1 MEQEV
6 SVRTMMMLMTSR
18 KQNFIW
24 SEWLRM
30 LVSFAF
36 SLMKSAVFFLVAAMS
51 ANAVEIVAHRGFSAR
66 APENTLGAFELAWK
80 NQTDACELDVYLT
93 ADGKTA
99 VIHDKDAKRT
109 TGVKMDVAT
118 SKQAELTALDAGSW
132 KGKEWAKEKI
142 PTLEQ
147 ALATMPVGKQR
158 FFIEVKCGAE
168 IVPELKRILEPMKD
182 RAAQLAIIAFKRD
195 AAAESKKA
203 MPWMKVYRLASGK
216 TKEKKLTDLTQLIA
230 DTKADKLDG
239 LDLGTSD
246 FPWDEAMVKQIR
258 DAGFGLY
265 VWTVNKPAD
274 VKRFAALGVDG
285 ITTDD
290 PVMVRE
296 ALGK

>member
-1 MEQEV
+1 MN
-6 SVRTMMMLMTSR
+6 R
-18 KQNFIW
+18 
-24 SEWLRM
+24 
-30 LVSFAF
+30 
-36 SLMKSAVFFLVAAMS
+36 FFLLMLAVTAMS
-51 ANAVEIVAHRGFSAR
+51 AHAVEIIAHRGFSAR

-80 NQTDACELDVYLT
+80 SGSDACELDVYLT

-99 VIHDKDAKRT
+99 VIHDKDTKRT
-109 TGVKMDVAT
+109 AGVKLGVAV
-118 SKQAELTALDAGSW
+118 SKQAELTVLDAGSW
-132 KGKEWAKEKI
+132 KGKEWANEKI

-147 ALATMPVGKQR
+147 ALATMPQGKQR

-182 RAAQLAIIAFKRD
+182 RAAQLAIIAFNRE

-203 MPWMKVYRLASGK
+203 LPWVQVYRLASGK
-216 TKEKKLTDLTQLIA
+216 TKDKKPTDLTQLIA
-230 DTKADKLDG
+230 DTKADQLDG
-239 LDLGTSD
+239 LDLSMAD

-274 VKRFAALGVDG
+274 AQRFAKLGVDG

-290 PVMVRE
+290 PVMARE
-296 ALGK
+296 ALR

>member
-1 MEQEV
+1 MPGT
-6 SVRTMMMLMTSR
+6 RR
-18 KQNFIW
+18 AQNFIRG
-24 SEWLRM
+24 EGLR
-30 LVSFAF
+30 LLASFAF
-36 SLMKSAVFFLVAAMS
+36 SLMKRLALFLASAMS
-51 ANAVEIVAHRGFSAR
+51 VHAVEIIAHRGFSAR

-80 NQTDACELDVYLT
+80 SGSDACELDVYLT

-99 VIHDKDAKRT
+99 VIHDKDTKRT
-109 TGVKMDVAT
+109 AGVKLEVAG
-118 SKQAELTALDAGSW
+118 SKQADLTALDAGSW
-132 KGKEWAKEKI
+132 KGTEWVNEKI

-147 ALATMPVGKQR
+147 ALATMPKGKQR

-182 RAAQLAIIAFKRD
+182 RADQLAIIAFKRD

-216 TKEKKLTDLTQLIA
+216 TKDKTPTDLTQLIA

-239 LDLGTSD
+239 LDLGVAD

-265 VWTVNKPAD
+265 VWTVNKPEDAR
-274 VKRFAALGVDG
+274 RFAKLGVDG

-290 PVMVRE
+290 PVMLRE
-296 ALGK
+296 ALAKP

>member
-1 MEQEV
+1 
-6 SVRTMMMLMTSR
+6 
-18 KQNFIW
+18 
-24 SEWLRM
+24 
-30 LVSFAF
+30 
-36 SLMKSAVFFLVAAMS
+36 MS
-51 ANAVEIVAHRGFSAR
+51 AHAVEIVAHRGFSAR

-99 VIHDKDAKRT
+99 VIHDKDTKRT
-109 TGVKMDVAT
+109 TGVKMDVAAA
-118 SKQAELTALDAGSW
+118 KQAELTALDAGSW
-132 KGKEWAKEKI
+132 KGKEWANEKI

-147 ALATMPVGKQR
+147 ALATMPKGKQR

-182 RAAQLAIIAFKRD
+182 L
-195 AAAESKKA
+195 
-203 MPWMKVYRLASGK
+203 PWMKVYRLASGK

-239 LDLGTSD
+239 LDLGMTD
-246 FPWDEAMVKQIR
+246 FPWDEAMVKQVR

-265 VWTVNKPAD
+265 VWTVNKAAD
-274 VKRFAALGVDG
+274 VKKFAALGVDG

-296 ALGK
+296 VLGK

>member
-1 MEQEV
+1 MN
-6 SVRTMMMLMTSR
+6 R
-18 KQNFIW
+18 
-24 SEWLRM
+24 
-30 LVSFAF
+30 
-36 SLMKSAVFFLVAAMS
+36 FFLPMLAVTAMS
-51 ANAVEIVAHRGFSAR
+51 AHAVEIIAHRGFSAR

-80 NQTDACELDVYLT
+80 SGSDACELDVYLT

-99 VIHDKDAKRT
+99 VIHDKDTKRT
-109 TGVKMDVAT
+109 AGVKLGVAV
-118 SKQAELTALDAGSW
+118 SKQAELTVLDAGSW
-132 KGKEWAKEKI
+132 KGKEWANEKI

-147 ALATMPVGKQR
+147 ALATMPQGKQR

-182 RAAQLAIIAFKRD
+182 RAAQLAIIAFNRE

-203 MPWMKVYRLASGK
+203 LPWVQVYRLASGK
-216 TKEKKLTDLTQLIA
+216 TKDKKPTDLTQLIA
-230 DTKADKLDG
+230 DTKADQLDG
-239 LDLGTSD
+239 LDLSMAD

-274 VKRFAALGVDG
+274 AQRFAKLGVDG

-296 ALGK
+296 ALAKP

>member
-1 MEQEV
+1 
-6 SVRTMMMLMTSR
+6 
-18 KQNFIW
+18 
-24 SEWLRM
+24 
-30 LVSFAF
+30 
-36 SLMKSAVFFLVAAMS
+36 MKRLALFLFTAMS
-51 ANAVEIVAHRGFSAR
+51 AQAVEIIAHRGFSAR

-80 NQTDACELDVYLT
+80 SGSDACELDVYLT
-93 ADGKTA
+93 ADGRTA
-99 VIHDKDAKRT
+99 VIHDKDTKRT
-109 TGVKMDVAT
+109 AGVKLDVAA
-118 SKQAELTALDAGSW
+118 SKQADLTALDAGSW
-132 KGKEWAKEKI
+132 KGKEWANEKI

-147 ALATMPVGKQR
+147 ALATLPKGKQR

-182 RAAQLAIIAFKRD
+182 RAAQLVIIAFKRD

-203 MPWMKVYRLASGK
+203 MPWIKVYRLASGK
-216 TKEKKLTDLTQLIA
+216 TKDKKPTDLTQLIA

-239 LDLGTSD
+239 LDLGMTD

-274 VKRFAALGVDG
+274 VQRFAKLGVDG

-290 PVMVRE
+290 PVMARE
-296 ALGK
+296 ALR

>member
-1 MEQEV
+1 MN
-6 SVRTMMMLMTSR
+6 R
-18 KQNFIW
+18 
-24 SEWLRM
+24 
-30 LVSFAF
+30 
-36 SLMKSAVFFLVAAMS
+36 FFLVMLAVTAMS
-51 ANAVEIVAHRGFSAR
+51 AHAVEIIAHRGFSAR

-80 NQTDACELDVYLT
+80 SGSDACDLDVYLT

-99 VIHDKDAKRT
+99 VIHDKDTKRT
-109 TGVKMDVAT
+109 AGVKLGVAV
-118 SKQAELTALDAGSW
+118 SKQAELTVLDAGSW
-132 KGKEWAKEKI
+132 KGKEWANEKI

-147 ALATMPVGKQR
+147 ALATMPQGKQR

-182 RAAQLAIIAFKRD
+182 RAAQLAIIAFNRE

-203 MPWMKVYRLASGK
+203 LPWVQVYRLASGK
-216 TKEKKLTDLTQLIA
+216 TKDKKPTDLTQLIA
-230 DTKADKLDG
+230 DTKADQLDG
-239 LDLGTSD
+239 LDLSMAD

-274 VKRFAALGVDG
+274 AQRFAKLGVDG

-296 ALGK
+296 ALAKP

>member
-1 MEQEV
+1 
-6 SVRTMMMLMTSR
+6 
-18 KQNFIW
+18 
-24 SEWLRM
+24 
-30 LVSFAF
+30 
-36 SLMKSAVFFLVAAMS
+36 MKRLALFLLAAMS
-51 ANAVEIVAHRGFSAR
+51 AHAVEIIAHRGFSAR

-80 NQTDACELDVYLT
+80 HGSDACELDVYLT

-99 VIHDKDAKRT
+99 VIHDKDTKRT
-109 TGVKMDVAT
+109 AGVKLDVAA
-118 SKQAELTALDAGSW
+118 SKQAELTALGAGLW
-132 KGKEWAKEKI
+132 KGKEWANEKI

-147 ALATMPVGKQR
+147 ALATLPKGKQR

-182 RAAQLAIIAFKRD
+182 RADQLAIIAFKRD

-203 MPWMKVYRLASGK
+203 LPWIKVYRLASGK
-216 TKEKKLTDLTQLIA
+216 TKDKKPTDLKQLIA
-230 DTKADKLDG
+230 DTTADKLDG
-239 LDLGTSD
+239 LDLSMGD
-246 FPWDEAMVKQIR
+246 FPWDKTMVKQIR

-274 VKRFAALGVDG
+274 VQRFAKLGVDG

-296 ALGK
+296 ALTKP

>member
-1 MEQEV
+1 MK
-6 SVRTMMMLMTSR
+6 RLALFL
-18 KQNFIW
+18 FI
-24 SEWLRM
+24 
-30 LVSFAF
+30 
-36 SLMKSAVFFLVAAMS
+36 AMS
-51 ANAVEIVAHRGFSAR
+51 AHAVEIIAHRGFSAR
-66 APENTLGAFELAWK
+66 APENTLAAFELGWK
-80 NQTDACELDVYLT
+80 HQTDACELDVYLT

-99 VIHDKDAKRT
+99 VIHDKDTKRT
-109 TGVKMDVAT
+109 AGVTLDVAK
-118 SKQAELTALDAGSW
+118 SKQAELTALNAGSW
-132 KGKEWAKEKI
+132 KGKEWANEKI

-147 ALATMPVGKQR
+147 SLATLPKGKQR

-203 MPWMKVYRLASGK
+203 MPWIKVYRLASGK
-216 TKEKKLTDLTQLIA
+216 TKDKKPTDLTQLIA
-230 DTKADKLDG
+230 DTKADQLDG
-239 LDLGTSD
+239 LDLGVAD
-246 FPWDEAMVKQIR
+246 FPWDETMVKQIR

-274 VKRFAALGVDG
+274 VQRFAKLGVDG

-296 ALGK
+296 ALAKP

>member
-1 MEQEV
+1 MN
-6 SVRTMMMLMTSR
+6 R
-18 KQNFIW
+18 
-24 SEWLRM
+24 
-30 LVSFAF
+30 
-36 SLMKSAVFFLVAAMS
+36 FFLLMLAVTTMS
-51 ANAVEIVAHRGFSAR
+51 AHAVEIIAHRGFSAR

-80 NQTDACELDVYLT
+80 SGSDACELDVYLT

-99 VIHDKDAKRT
+99 VIHDKDTKRT
-109 TGVKMDVAT
+109 AGVKLGVAV
-118 SKQAELTALDAGSW
+118 SKQAELTVLDAGSW
-132 KGKEWAKEKI
+132 KGKEWANEKI

-147 ALATMPVGKQR
+147 ALATMPLGRQR

-182 RAAQLAIIAFKRD
+182 RAAQLAIIAFNRE
-195 AAAESKKA
+195 AAAESKKVL
-203 MPWMKVYRLASGK
+203 PWVQVYRLASGK
-216 TKEKKLTDLTQLIA
+216 TKDKRPTDLTQLIA
-230 DTKADKLDG
+230 DTKADQLDG
-239 LDLGTSD
+239 LDLSMAD

-274 VKRFAALGVDG
+274 AQRFAKLGVDG

-296 ALGK
+296 ALAKP

>member
-1 MEQEV
+1 MKRFV
-6 SVRTMMMLMTSR
+6 LFLFVGMSV
-18 KQNFIW
+18 Q
-24 SEWLRM
+24 
-30 LVSFAF
+30 
-36 SLMKSAVFFLVAAMS
+36 
-51 ANAVEIVAHRGFSAR
+51 AVEIIAHRGFSAR

-80 NQTDACELDVYLT
+80 NGSDACELDVYLT

-99 VIHDKDAKRT
+99 VIHDKDTKRT
-109 TGVKMDVAT
+109 AGVKLDVAS

-132 KGKEWAKEKI
+132 KGKEWAHEKI

-147 ALATMPVGKQR
+147 ALATLPKGKQR

-168 IVPELKRILEPMKD
+168 IAPELKRILEPMKN
-182 RAAQLAIIAFKRD
+182 RADQLAIIAFKRD

-203 MPWMKVYRLASGK
+203 MPWIKVYRLASGK
-216 TKEKKLTDLTQLIA
+216 TKDKKPTDLTQLIA
-230 DTKADKLDG
+230 DTKADQLDG
-239 LDLGTSD
+239 LDLGVAD
-246 FPWDEAMVKQIR
+246 FPWDETMVNQIR

-274 VKRFAALGVDG
+274 VVRFAKLGVDG

-296 ALGK
+296 RLAKP

>member
-1 MEQEV
+1 
-6 SVRTMMMLMTSR
+6 
-18 KQNFIW
+18 
-24 SEWLRM
+24 
-30 LVSFAF
+30 
-36 SLMKSAVFFLVAAMS
+36 MS
-51 ANAVEIVAHRGFSAR
+51 AQAVEIVAHRGFSAR

-99 VIHDKDAKRT
+99 VIHDKDTKRT

-118 SKQAELTALDAGSW
+118 AKQAELTALDAGSW
-132 KGKEWAKEKI
+132 KGKEWASEKI

-147 ALATMPVGKQR
+147 ALATMPKGKQR

-168 IVPELKRILEPMKD
+168 IVPELKRILEPMKE

-203 MPWMKVYRLASGK
+203 MPWIQVYRLAAGK
-216 TKEKKLTDLTQLIA
+216 TKEKKPTDLTQLIA

-239 LDLGTSD
+239 LDLGSSD
-246 FPWDEAMVKQIR
+246 FPWDEAMVKQVR

-274 VKRFAALGVDG
+274 VLRFAKLGVDG

-290 PVMVRE
+290 PVMARE
-296 ALGK
+296 VLGVDGITTDDPVMAREVLGGR

>member
-1 MEQEV
+1 MNRFLLLMFAV
-6 SVRTMMMLMTSR
+6 S
-18 KQNFIW
+18 
-24 SEWLRM
+24 
-30 LVSFAF
+30 AH
-36 SLMKSAVFFLVAAMS
+36 
-51 ANAVEIVAHRGFSAR
+51 AVEIIAHRGFSAK

-80 NQTDACELDVYLT
+80 SGSDACELDVYLT

-99 VIHDKDAKRT
+99 VIHDKDTKRT
-109 TGVKMDVAT
+109 AGVKLDVAAA
-118 SKQAELTALDAGSW
+118 KQADLIALDAGSW
-132 KGKEWAKEKI
+132 KGGEWANEKI

-147 ALATMPVGKQR
+147 ALATMPKGQQR

-182 RAAQLAIIAFKRD
+182 RATQLAIIAFNRE

-203 MPWMKVYRLASGK
+203 LPWVKVYRLASGK
-216 TKEKKLTDLTQLIA
+216 TKDKKPTDLTQLIA
-230 DTKADKLDG
+230 DTKADQLDG
-239 LDLGTSD
+239 LDLSMAD
-246 FPWDEAMVKQIR
+246 FSWDEAMVKQIR

-274 VKRFAALGVDG
+274 AQRFAKLGVDG

-296 ALGK
+296 ALK

>member
-1 MEQEV
+1 
-6 SVRTMMMLMTSR
+6 
-18 KQNFIW
+18 
-24 SEWLRM
+24 
-30 LVSFAF
+30 
-36 SLMKSAVFFLVAAMS
+36 MKRLALFLFTAMS
-51 ANAVEIVAHRGFSAR
+51 AQAVEIIAHRGFSAR
-66 APENTLGAFELAWK
+66 APENTLAAFELGWK
-80 NQTDACELDVYLT
+80 HQTDACELDVYLT

-99 VIHDKDAKRT
+99 VIHDKDTKRT
-109 TGVKMDVAT
+109 AGVTLDVAK

-132 KGKEWAKEKI
+132 KGKEWANEKI

-147 ALATMPVGKQR
+147 SLATLPKGKQR

-203 MPWMKVYRLASGK
+203 MPWIKVYRLASGK
-216 TKEKKLTDLTQLIA
+216 TKDKKPTDLTQLIA
-230 DTKADKLDG
+230 DTTADQLDG
-239 LDLGTSD
+239 LDLGMAD

-274 VKRFAALGVDG
+274 VQRFAKLGVDG

-296 ALGK
+296 ALAKP